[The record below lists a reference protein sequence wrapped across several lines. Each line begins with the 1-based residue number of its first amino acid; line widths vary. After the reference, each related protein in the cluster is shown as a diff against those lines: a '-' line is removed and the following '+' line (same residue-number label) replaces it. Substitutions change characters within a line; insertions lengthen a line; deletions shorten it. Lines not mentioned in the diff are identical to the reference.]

1 MGSQSRR
8 GADQQSA
15 STSAAGSSSSAP
27 TDDRSDSTGSRS
39 GPPSEGRLPSVQH
52 ESNVLSKQLGDLGS
66 SRRQDRNLADQKGIL
81 TSEEHKLGD
90 LNVVAAYKA
99 HFRESPFEFLQQ
111 FVAYGQGTGWRGYS
125 NYIGAPILYKGC
137 AEESI
142 RAVLNSDQVQERI
155 RALASSRVDH
165 LLPEQPPLSPT
176 GPNKTQK
183 NLAVFKERKKR
194 QIEQQLRD
202 EALAILQV
210 SVARVDSLP
219 FVKFFAAT
227 VNNILARMYHQGI
240 HISVPQV
247 LELRRVAAYA
257 AERKQSILF
266 LPCHKSH
273 IDYLTVSWLMFR
285 LGIGLPHII
294 AGENLDLPVLGD
306 VLRKGGAF
314 FIRRTFSGDQLYP
327 AVIKEYV
334 ETLLAS
340 GKNLECFIEG
350 TRSRTGKLLPPKLGI
365 LKYVV
370 EGLLNGRTDDVW
382 ICPVSLQYDSVIES
396 GTYVSELLGKPKEAE
411 SLLGL
416 LSDSSSLLQLKMGR
430 IDIRFDT
437 PWSLQGFIKEQ
448 KDRRAAPGLK
458 GEKVE
463 LDPVNNEVHK
473 VLLLKALG
481 YRVLADINKVSVVM
495 PAALIGTVVLTLRGR
510 GVSRSELIRR
520 VDWLRSAIIKKGFT
534 VADFG
539 TMKTGE
545 VVDRALNTVMK
556 GLITEQKDV
565 MEPTFVPDKHFEL
578 SFYRNQVIHI
588 FVSESLAA
596 AALYTKVKQ
605 GGTAPM
611 QRMTRKELLNECMFI
626 SSVLRNEF
634 VFGVDTLE
642 TNVDRTIDGMVADG
656 VLDKHADIKPEDG
669 GSIELSAKERE
680 NGRENYDS
688 FLFLIWPF
696 IEGYW
701 LAAVSLFSLIP
712 KGAEAHGYPTDK
724 LPWFAAK
731 DFEKHT
737 QLLGKTL
744 YAQGEL
750 SYLES
755 INAATL
761 SQAFTRMEEMS
772 MILRKK
778 SSHQKPIPIMALN
791 PNFWPSQTSNL
802 AAYID
807 RLSQFRREGKDRREK
822 SVGAKVRQYTTMYT
836 PSVVEESTIKQREAQ
851 L

>member
-1 MGSQSRR
+1 MGSQSRNKT
-8 GADQQSA
+8 ALQHVPIAASA
-15 STSAAGSSSSAP
+15 SSSNDDGSAA
-27 TDDRSDSTGSRS
+27 TQSR
-39 GPPSEGRLPSVQH
+39 PPSEESLPSVQQ
-52 ESNVLSKQLGDLGS
+52 ETNVLSKQLGDLGS
-66 SRRQDRNLADQKGIL
+66 ARRKDRHLTDKTGIL

-125 NYIGAPILYKGC
+125 NYIGAPILYTGC
-137 AEESI
+137 SEESI
-142 RAVLNSDQVQERI
+142 RSVLNSEQVQERI
-155 RALASSRVDH
+155 RKLASSRVEH
-165 LLPEQPPLSPT
+165 ILPEQPPVSPA

-183 NLAVFKERKKR
+183 QLAIFKERKKR
-194 QIEQQLRD
+194 QIEQQLRE

-210 SVARVDSLP
+210 SVARIDSLS
-219 FVKFFAAT
+219 FIKFFAAT

-285 LGIGLPHII
+285 LGIALPHII

-314 FIRRTFSGDQLYP
+314 FIRRSFSGDQLYP

-370 EGLLNGRTDDVW
+370 EGLLDGRTDDVW

-396 GTYVSELLGKPKEAE
+396 ETYVSELLGKPKEAE

-416 LSDSSSLLQLKMGR
+416 LSGSSSLLQLKMGR

-437 PWSLQGFIKEQ
+437 PWSLQGFINEQ
-448 KDRRAAPGLK
+448 KERRAAPGYK
-458 GEKVE
+458 SERVE
-463 LDPVNNEVHK
+463 LDPTSNEMHK

-520 VDWLRSAIIKKGFT
+520 VDWLRASINKKGFI

-539 TMKTGE
+539 TMNTGE

-556 GLITEQKDV
+556 GLISEERDV
-565 MEPTFVPDKHFEL
+565 MEPTFVPQKRFEL

-611 QRMTRKELLNECMFI
+611 QRMTRKDLLSECLFI

-634 VFGVDTLE
+634 VFGIDSLE
-642 TNVDRTIDGMVADG
+642 VNVDRTIDGMVADG
-656 VLDKHADIKPEDG
+656 VLEKHPDIKAEEG

-680 NGRENYDS
+680 NGREQFDS

-712 KGAEAHGYPTDK
+712 KEAEAKGYPTEK

-761 SQAFTRMEEMS
+761 SQAFTRMEEMG

-778 SSHQKPIPIMALN
+778 SSHQKPVPIMALH
-791 PNFWPSQTSNL
+791 PSFWPSQTTKL
-802 AAYID
+802 TDYMD
-807 RLSQFRREGKDRREK
+807 RLSQFRREGKDRREQ
-822 SVGAKVRQYTTMYT
+822 SIRPKVRQYTSTYI
-836 PSVVEESTIKQREAQ
+836 PPVVEESAIKQRQAQ

>member
-1 MGSQSRR
+1 MGSQPRNDGRQPS
-8 GADQQSA
+8 QK
-15 STSAAGSSSSAP
+15 AAAP
-27 TDDRSDSTGSRS
+27 ATRNPDHATGSKS
-39 GPPSEGRLPSVQH
+39 LPPSEARLPSVQQ
-52 ESNVLSKQLGDLGS
+52 ESSVLSHQLGDLGS
-66 SRRQDRNLADQKGIL
+66 SRRKDRNLADKSGIL

-125 NYIGAPILYKGC
+125 NYIGAPILYTGC
-137 AEESI
+137 SEESI
-142 RAVLNSDQVQERI
+142 RAVLNSEQVQERI
-155 RALASSRVDH
+155 RNLASSRVEH

-183 NLAVFKERKKR
+183 NLAIFKERKKR
-194 QIEQQLRD
+194 QIEQQLRE

-210 SVARVDSLP
+210 SVARIDSLS

-247 LELRRVAAYA
+247 LELRRVAAFA

-396 GTYVSELLGKPKEAE
+396 ETYVSELLGKPKEAE

-416 LSDSSSLLQLKMGR
+416 VSGSSSLLQLKMGR

-448 KDRRAAPGLK
+448 KDRRAAPGYK
-458 GEKVE
+458 DEKVE

-495 PAALIGTVVLTLRGR
+495 PAALIGAVVLTLRGR
-510 GVSRSELIRR
+510 GVSRSGLIRR
-520 VDWLRSAIIKKGFT
+520 VDWLRSAIVKKGFT

-539 TMKTGE
+539 VMSTGE
-545 VVDRALNTVMK
+545 VVDRALGTVMK
-556 GLITEQKDV
+556 GLITEEKDV
-565 MEPTFVPDKHFEL
+565 MEPTFVPVKRFEL

-596 AALYTKVKQ
+596 VALYTKVKQ
-605 GGTAPM
+605 GGTAQM
-611 QRMTRKELLNECMFI
+611 QSMTKKDLLSECLFI

-634 VFGVDTLE
+634 VFGVDSLE
-642 TNVDRTIDGMVADG
+642 INVDRTIDGMVADG
-656 VLDKHADIKPEDG
+656 IFEKHPDNKPEEG

-680 NGRENYDS
+680 IGRENYDS

-696 IEGYW
+696 IEAYW
-701 LAAVSLFSLIP
+701 LAAVSILSLIP
-712 KGAEAHGYPTDK
+712 PDAGKHGYPDNK

-761 SQAFTRMEEMS
+761 SQAFTRMEEMG
-772 MILRKK
+772 ILLRKK
-778 SSHQKPIPIMALN
+778 SSHQKPVPIMALH
-791 PNFWPSQTSNL
+791 PDIWPSQSSRLTHH
-802 AAYID
+802 ID
-807 RLSQFRREGKDRREK
+807 HLSLFRREGKDRREQN
-822 SVGAKVRQYTTMYT
+822 VGAKVRKYTSMYI
-836 PSVVEESTIKQREAQ
+836 PSVVEETAIKQREAQ
-851 L
+851 M

>member
-1 MGSQSRR
+1 MPSPRR
-8 GADQQSA
+8 TNQ
-15 STSAAGSSSSAP
+15 P
-27 TDDRSDSTGSRS
+27 TGSRS
-39 GPPSEGRLPSVQH
+39 APPAQSSLPPSDRETANLT
-52 ESNVLSKQLGDLGS
+52 EQLGDLGS
-66 SRRQDRNLADQKGIL
+66 AKRKNRHLADKTGIL
-81 TSEEHKLGD
+81 SAEEHQLGD

-125 NYIGAPILYKGC
+125 NYIGAPILYPGC
-137 AEESI
+137 SQESI
-142 RAVLNSDQVQERI
+142 RAVLNSEQVQERI
-155 RALASSRVDH
+155 RKLASSRVEH
-165 LLPEQPPLSPT
+165 LLPEQPPLSPS
-176 GPNKTQK
+176 GPTKAQK
-183 NLAVFKERKKR
+183 NLTIFKERKKR
-194 QIEQQLRD
+194 EIEQQLRE
-202 EALAILQV
+202 EALAILNV
-210 SVARVDSLP
+210 SVARIDSLP
-219 FVKFFAAT
+219 FIKFFAAT

-247 LELRRVAAYA
+247 LELRRVAAFA

-285 LGIGLPHII
+285 LGIALPHII
-294 AGENLDLPVLGD
+294 AGENLDMPVVGD
-306 VLRKGGAF
+306 ILRKGGAF

-334 ETLLAS
+334 ENLLAS

-396 GTYVSELLGKPKEAE
+396 ETYVSELLGKPKEAE

-416 LSDSSSLLQLKMGR
+416 LSGSSSLLQLKMGR

-437 PWSLQGFIKEQ
+437 PWSLQGFIREQ
-448 KDRRAAPGLK
+448 KERRAAPGYK
-458 GEKVE
+458 DEKVE
-463 LDPVNNEVHK
+463 LDPHNNETHK

-520 VDWLRSAIIKKGFT
+520 VEWIRSAIVSKGYM

-539 TMKTGE
+539 HMSTGE
-545 VVDRALNTVMK
+545 VVDRALSTVMK
-556 GLITEQKDV
+556 GLITEEKDV
-565 MEPTFVPDKHFEL
+565 MEPTFVPVKRFEL

-588 FVSESLAA
+588 FVSEALAS

-611 QRMTRKELLNECMFI
+611 QRMTRNELLSECLFI

-634 VFGVDTLE
+634 VFGVDSLE
-642 TNVDRTIDGMVADG
+642 VNVDNTIDGMVKEG
-656 VLDKHADIKPEDG
+656 ILEKHDDIRPDQG
-669 GSIELSAKERE
+669 GSVELSAKERE
-680 NGRENYDS
+680 NGRENFDS

-701 LAAVSLFSLIP
+701 LAAVSLLSLVP
-712 KGAEAHGYPTDK
+712 AEAASKGYPDTK
-724 LPWFAAK
+724 LPWFSSK
-731 DFEKHT
+731 EFEKHT

-761 SQAFTRMEEMS
+761 SQAFTRMEEMG

-778 SSHQKPIPIMALN
+778 SADQKSISIMALH
-791 PNFWPSQTSNL
+791 PQFWPSTQTSKL
-802 AAYID
+802 TSYID

-822 SVGAKVRQYTTMYT
+822 NVGAKVQKYTGMYI
-836 PSVVEESTIKQREAQ
+836 PSVVEESPVKQRHHQ